1 MFPMQFQWYLKNY
14 HYFFFPQS
22 VSLAPLPLR
31 LYIQNAKITNVYVQ
45 IKVIGNDSLANRMP
59 VFERKLLY
67 GFDSIVKLI
76 TWHIKMLKLVNIM
89 IEVYAWAT
97 AALCH
102 FWNQL
107 IKMIDH

>member
-1 MFPMQFQWYLKNY
+1 MYKNKESTCFQCSLNDISKIIII
-14 HYFFFPQS
+14 FFPHS

-89 IEVYAWAT
+89 IEVYA
-97 AALCH
+97 
-102 FWNQL
+102 
-107 IKMIDH
+107 

>member
-1 MFPMQFQWYLKNY
+1 MLPFFENCIKIKRVHVSNAVSMISQKLSL
-14 HYFFFPQS
+14 FFFPQS

-59 VFERKLLY
+59 VFERKLVY

-89 IEVYAWAT
+89 IEVYA
-97 AALCH
+97 
-102 FWNQL
+102 
-107 IKMIDH
+107 